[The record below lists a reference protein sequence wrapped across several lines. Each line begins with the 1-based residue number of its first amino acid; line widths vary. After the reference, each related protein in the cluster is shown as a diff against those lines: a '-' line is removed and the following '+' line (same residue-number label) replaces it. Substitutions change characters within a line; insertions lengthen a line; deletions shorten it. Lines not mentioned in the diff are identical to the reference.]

1 MALIFKKINMELIV
15 NEIRQGA
22 SGGSFVAIYRATLNI
37 ELGDASSQIQV
48 VNTIPTDADPDL
60 LQASIE
66 HIVRGI
72 DSVLKPRGQFGLL
85 VIYDLWIHDTDCN
98 PRKYESVTEAELT
111 KLLTTTF

>member
-1 MALIFKKINMELIV
+1 MELVI

-22 SGGSFVAIYRATLNI
+22 SSGSCVAHYRATLTI
-37 ELGDASSQIQV
+37 KSGDAPSQIQV

-60 LQASIE
+60 LQSSIE
-66 HIVRGI
+66 HIARGI

-85 VIYDLWIHDTDCN
+85 NIYDLWIHDTDCN

-111 KLLTTTF
+111 KLLAGSVE